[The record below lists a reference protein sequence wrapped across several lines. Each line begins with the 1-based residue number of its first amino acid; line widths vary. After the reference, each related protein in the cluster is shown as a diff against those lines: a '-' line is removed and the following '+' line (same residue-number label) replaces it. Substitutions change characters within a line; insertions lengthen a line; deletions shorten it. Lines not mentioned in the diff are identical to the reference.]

1 MANVSLIEKGQILQC
16 AYYGEFS
23 GSGSNNNFSLQ
34 IASAVFTP
42 KKANSQILIMYNGS
56 LYNNSV
62 PSSAGGGARLKR
74 NGVVIQS
81 AQNTDGG
88 GTQPY
93 AMYASSLGNFATR
106 LHYQYLDTPNTS
118 AAVTYTVEV
127 SSYSTASSAFTA
139 FGWSVVIMEIAG

>member
-1 MANVSLIEKGQILQC
+1 MAKTTLIEKGQILQC
-16 AYYGEFS
+16 AYFGEFS
-23 GSGSNNNFSLQ
+23 GSGTNNNWSLALGT
-34 IASAVFTP
+34 ASFTP
-42 KKANSQILIMYNGS
+42 KKANSQILIMYNGT

-93 AMYASSLGNFATR
+93 AMYASGLGNMATR
-106 LHYQYLDTPNTS
+106 LHYQYLDTPNTTS
-118 AAVTYTVEV
+118 AINYSIEV

-139 FGWSVVIMEIAG
+139 FGWSIVIMEIAG